1 MRLRIAMFVLAACA
15 LVALPCSVPVF
26 RYALE
31 RWPTEPYDVVVF
43 HKGPLTKDQQAALE
57 WLKEQS
63 EAEVPTTNVLLHA
76 VDLGAKPDEGI
87 VKLWEK
93 FKGESLPWMLVL
105 YPRSMGI
112 PIPAWSVA
120 FTPQNARLLINSPA
134 REKIAKAT
142 IGGATIVWL
151 LLESG
156 EKKKDEAAAAL
167 LKKELTRL
175 EKEIEIPEVPDD
187 GFYDPQNPPEQRKM
201 KISFPVVRMSRSDPA
216 ERAFVNMLLR
226 IEEDLWKLKDTM
238 VFPFYGRGRAL
249 FALVGE
255 GINTENIED
264 VCAFLLGP
272 CSCQVKAMAPGVDML
287 VRADWDSIF
296 EEGEPADEP
305 QLAILP
311 TNPTPLSQD
320 DVREAT
326 QAEPTT
332 GTEVAEGPAAKPTTS
347 VAAARAAAPPSSGLV
362 RNIAVIVLAGIVIVG
377 AASIVL
383 IRKKK
388 PGE

>member
-1 MRLRIAMFVLAACA
+1 
-15 LVALPCSVPVF
+15 
-26 RYALE
+26 
-31 RWPTEPYDVVVF
+31 
-43 HKGPLTKDQQAALE
+43 
-57 WLKEQS
+57 
-63 EAEVPTTNVLLHA
+63 
-76 VDLGAKPDEGI
+76 
-87 VKLWEK
+87 
-93 FKGESLPWMLVL
+93 
-105 YPRSMGI
+105 
-112 PIPAWSVA
+112 
-120 FTPQNARLLINSPA
+120 
-134 REKIAKAT
+134 
-142 IGGATIVWL
+142 
-151 LLESG
+151 
-156 EKKKDEAAAAL
+156 
-167 LKKELTRL
+167 
-175 EKEIEIPEVPDD
+175 
-187 GFYDPQNPPEQRKM
+187 
-201 KISFPVVRMSRSDPA
+201 
-216 ERAFVNMLLR
+216 MLLR

-296 EEGEPADEP
+296 EEGEPAEEP

-311 TNPTPLSQD
+311 TNPIPLSQD

-332 GTEVAEGPAAKPTTS
+332 GTAVVEQPAAKPTTR
-347 VAAARAAAPPSSGLV
+347 VAEAKAEFAPSGALV
-362 RNIAVIVLAGIVIVG
+362 RNIALIVLAGIVIVG

-383 IRKKK
+383 TKKRK

>member
-1 MRLRIAMFVLAACA
+1 MRLCIATFFLAACA
-15 LVALPCSVPVF
+15 SLALPCSVPVF

-31 RWPTEPYDVVVF
+31 RWPAEPYDVVVF
-43 HKGPLTKDQQAALE
+43 HKGPLTKDQRAALE
-57 WLKEQS
+57 WLKKQS
-63 EAEVPTTNVLLHA
+63 EAEVPATNVLVQA
-76 VDLGAKPDEGI
+76 VDLGAKPDEGF

-112 PIPAWSVA
+112 PVPAWSVPFSSA
-120 FTPQNARLLINSPA
+120 NAKALVESPA

-187 GFYDPQNPPEQRKM
+187 GFYDPQNPPEQKKM
-201 KISFPVVRMSRSDPA
+201 KISFPVVRISRTDPV
-216 ERAFVNMLLR
+216 ERAFVSMLLR

-296 EEGEPADEP
+296 EEGEPAEEP

-311 TNPTPLSQD
+311 TNPIPLSQD

-332 GTEVAEGPAAKPTTS
+332 GTAVVEQPAAKPTTR
-347 VAAARAAAPPSSGLV
+347 VAEAKAEFAPSGALV
-362 RNIAVIVLAGIVIVG
+362 RNIALIVLAGIVIVG

-383 IRKKK
+383 TKKRK